1 MRWMAGIVLQLVLAS
16 CYDVPRPAC
25 GFRCAADGACPASY
39 ACATDGYCHA
49 RGSSPSLTCPLVDAG
64 IDAFDF
70 WPFIQEV
77 SPLDDAK
84 AVPITTNATVKF
96 TEQVIGISAT
106 TFTLVVEGDTTPVA
120 ATVTYD
126 LATRTA
132 TLDPDT
138 QLLSSK
144 HYVAALG
151 DGIEDARG
159 NPIYGKR
166 TWRFRTAHD
175 TEAPTLVSIDPAPGT
190 TGVAINAPIVMV
202 FSEQVQYPNGGFI
215 LSDGTTQQQLTPMYV
230 SPVSLK
236 FQPLALQPQT
246 LYTVT
251 ITAQVTDLTGNPFAN
266 APVNVT
272 FTTAADTIPPTVLL
286 TSPPDGDVIDIGLA
300 LYAVFSEDVT
310 GVSATT
316 MTITTGATVLPA
328 TVTYDPLNKRARI
341 TPTAPLQHDTSYTIH
356 LGSGI
361 SDTHGNALA
370 PYTWSFETDP

>member
-1 MRWMAGIVLQLVLAS
+1 MRSTVALVLALAS
-16 CYDVPRPAC
+16 CYDVPKPAC
-25 GFRCAADGACPASY
+25 GFRCGGDGSCPASY
-39 ACATDGYCHA
+39 ACADDGYCHA
-49 RGSSPSLTCPLVDAG
+49 NGSSPSLTCPLVDAG

-70 WPFIQEV
+70 WPFIQEI

-84 AVPITTNATVKF
+84 DVPITTNVTVKF
-96 TEQVIGISAT
+96 TEQVVGLSTT
-106 TFTLVVEGDTTPVA
+106 TFTLVVEGETTPVP

-126 LATRTA
+126 LPTRTA

-144 HYVAALG
+144 HYVVALG

-166 TWRFRTAHD
+166 SWRFRTAHD
-175 TEAPTLVSIDPAPGT
+175 TESPSLVAIDPPAGA
-190 TGVAINAPIVMV
+190 TGVPINAAIVMT
-202 FSEQVQYPNGGFI
+202 FSEQVQYPNGGFL
-215 LSDGTTQQQLTPMYV
+215 LSDGTQQMSLTPMYV

-236 FQPLALQPQT
+236 FQPFVFQPNT

-272 FTTAADTIPPTVLL
+272 FTTAADTIPPTVLF
-286 TSPPDGDVIDIGLA
+286 TVPVDGDTIDIGLA

-310 GVSATT
+310 GVDATS
-316 MTITTGATVLPA
+316 MTLTTGATPVAA
-328 TVTYDPLNKRARI
+328 TVLYEAPNHRARLI
-341 TPTAPLQHDTSYTIH
+341 PTAPLLHGTSYTIR
-356 LGSGI
+356 LGSAI
-361 SDTHGNALA
+361 TDTHGNALA
-370 PYTWSFETDP
+370 PFVWSFETDPP